1 MERRKGFT
9 LIELLVVIAII
20 GILAAMLLPALEK
33 ARAKARMSV
42 CMNNLKQLGLVLHMY
57 AQDWQGW
64 FPYHDFDDVA
74 TFGTGT
80 QTGHFSAVTNLSLAL
95 LTGQLD
101 PNTAEFETARYVT
114 NYQLFICPGTR
125 RGDEP
130 DTRYAPGAIYRP
142 AAVPNSIASTG
153 VTNPASCSFMYAPG
167 LNLQTHPDTVIMA
180 DSPVGPSGY
189 GYGWRLRIRDDNHGV
204 DGLNVLYVDGRAVSI
219 STAALPKS
227 GSGLGKYLFISR
239 SMFPFSPYQ
248 GNNLVVTGTNKL
260 TFLAP
265 VYW

>member
-1 MERRKGFT
+1 
-9 LIELLVVIAII
+9 
-20 GILAAMLLPALEK
+20 
-33 ARAKARMSV
+33 
-42 CMNNLKQLGLVLHMY
+42 MNNLKQLGLVLHMY

-142 AAVPNSIASTG
+142 AAVPNSIASIG

-167 LNLQTHPDTVIMA
+167 LNLQTHPETVIMA

-189 GYGWRLRIRDDNHGV
+189 GYGWRLRAKLDHHGV
-204 DGLNVLYVDGRAVSI
+204 DGFNVLYVDGRAVSI
-219 STAALPKS
+219 STAALPKASSSSS
-227 GSGLGKYLFISR
+227 GKLEKYLSISR
-239 SMFPFSPYQ
+239 SRFPFSPYN
-248 GNNLVVTGTNKL
+248 GNDFYLGNASPEIKNPYSTRLRLLSPK
-260 TFLAP
+260 
-265 VYW
+265 YW